1 MTYSAIPANSEP
13 VVVVAAAQ
21 RVHALDH
28 LDGIA
33 RAVLGALASFATT
46 ERPEWACGAGTAWV
60 SPSLTELARVVR
72 FSERSVRTA
81 LRELEAAGLIL
92 TQGTG
97 DGNAHGYALHLSDLW
112 NATTR
117 RAAQ

>member
-46 ERPEWACGAGTAWV
+46 ERGRDPPPRGVA
-60 SPSLTELARVVR
+60 ARVGR
-72 FSERSVRTA
+72 
-81 LRELEAAGLIL
+81 L
-92 TQGTG
+92 
-97 DGNAHGYALHLSDLW
+97 NHK
-112 NATTR
+112 TTKGPEPP
-117 RAAQ
+117 